1 MKELSDTELPD
12 PENDTVRSM
21 RYSQPSV
28 LSDLNDLSLAIV
40 ALQLVRVDPAKSTR
54 VVVAVCLTHAR
65 LLLISKA
72 SNAINP
78 NRTRQIELG
87 PCQNTGPIEQ
97 WVYRSFLE
105 GLEKNEKDAGMTR
118 EIIQTLVISYF
129 ST

>member
-1 MKELSDTELPD
+1 MESMDCANAAPVPGAVASKELRLPRALGVDVLYELMKELSDTELPD

-78 NRTRQIELG
+78 NRTRPL
-87 PCQNTGPIEQ
+87 PKFRT
-97 WVYRSFLE
+97 Y
-105 GLEKNEKDAGMTR
+105 
-118 EIIQTLVISYF
+118 
-129 ST
+129 